1 MFRLVCG
8 SQKRTDLTEEEAKIR
23 QAEDKLFAEIA
34 APPTTNN
41 AVMELLGK
49 DDNDNQEI
57 AEVATT
63 SPKSKDAVMELLGKD
78 DNDNQE
84 SAEAATNN

>member
-57 AEVATT
+57 AEIATT
-63 SPKSKDAVMELLGKD
+63 PLKTNDAVVELLGKAD
-78 DNDNQE
+78 KDIQE
-84 SAEAATNN
+84 SAEAATK